1 MNESPIDL
9 PLGPVTLAVDHVK
22 AMRACLGGEVSAV
35 QLGRIKKQLSGAGNV
50 SVLTD
55 PEHGLQA
62 VRETLGANQRLVV
75 SIEDG
80 DHARP
85 EVPPRKLDGWD
96 AGRIAEAGADLI
108 KCFFWYQPGPDGL
121 RARQFLAEV
130 ARECEANEI
139 PLMAE
144 PMLIPS
150 QNGDHSSG
158 RHGELLLQMVRELSD
173 SGAAALKLEFAGG
186 AQGSTESGAE
196 VSAAIT
202 EVSSVPWYLL
212 SQGVSFEVFHRQLV
226 VAIAGGASGCVV
238 GRAVW
243 RDLITTNGLNNRAGQ
258 ILRDRL
264 SVLQD
269 IVEGQTDQS
278 LRLGEVQ

>member
-9 PLGPVTLAVDHVK
+9 ALGPVTLAVDHVK
-22 AMRACLGGEVSAV
+22 AMRACLAGEVSALE
-35 QLGRIKKQLSGAGNV
+35 LGRIKKQLAEAGDV

-62 VRETLGANQRLVV
+62 VRESLGANQRLVV

-80 DHARP
+80 DYASP

-96 AGRIAEAGADLI
+96 VGRIAEAGADFI

-130 ARECEANEI
+130 ARECEANRI

-144 PMLIPS
+144 PVLVPS
-150 QNGDHSSG
+150 HNDDRSSS
-158 RHGELLLQMVRELSD
+158 RHGELLLETVRELSD
-173 SGAAALKLEFAGG
+173 SGATALKLEFGGG
-186 AQGSTESGAE
+186 ASGSTESGAE

-243 RDLITTNGLNNRAGQ
+243 CDLITANGLDDRASG

-264 SVLQD
+264 AVLHD
-269 IVEGQTDQS
+269 IVVGQADQS
-278 LRLGEVQ
+278 QNLGEMK